1 MHDHS
6 FQTIIAYVA
15 ERHIYIFMI
24 STQILKIKAAED
36 PAAIVHTIFTIKT
49 YFVAKLFTKNSVKSL
64 SSSS

>member
-1 MHDHS
+1 
-6 FQTIIAYVA
+6 
-15 ERHIYIFMI
+15 MI

-36 PAAIVHTIFTIKT
+36 PAAIVHTLFTIKT